1 MLDALLATKNTRKK
15 QRVTGSGHL
24 LSLVKGIS
32 WRIVGSI
39 DTMIIAYLITG
50 KVHAAISI
58 GSVEVF
64 TKIFLFYV
72 HDRTWEYFLKRKK
85 KLSEA

>member
-15 QRVTGSGHL
+15 QRETGSGHL

>member
-1 MLDALLATKNTRKK
+1 MLDTLFTAKSTPKK
-15 QRVTGSGHL
+15 SVVGSGHL

-39 DTMIIAYLITG
+39 DTMMIAYLITG
-50 KVHAAISI
+50 KIHMAISI

-72 HDRTWEYFLKRKK
+72 HDRAWEFFIKRKK

>member
-1 MLDALLATKNTRKK
+1 MLDALIAAKNTRKK
-15 QRVTGSGHL
+15 RVTTGSGHL

-50 KVHAAISI
+50 KIHAAISI

-72 HDRTWEYFLKRKK
+72 HDRTWEYFLNRKK
-85 KLSEA
+85 KLSEG

>member
-1 MLDALLATKNTRKK
+1 MLDALLAAKNTRKK
-15 QRVTGSGHL
+15 HVMTGSGHL

-50 KVHAAISI
+50 KMHAAISI

>member
-1 MLDALLATKNTRKK
+1 MFDTFIRAKDHPKK
-15 QRVTGSGHL
+15 TADGKGHL
-24 LSLVKGIS
+24 LSLIKGIS

-39 DTMIIAYLITG
+39 DTMMIAYLVTG
-50 KVHAAISI
+50 KVHMAISI

-64 TKIFLFYV
+64 TKVFLFYV
-72 HDRTWEYFLKRKK
+72 HDRAWEHFLNRKK